1 MGRHADRVRGDAFPR
16 APTQEA
22 WDAMGPEERAQVVE
36 SLPAEVTYRE
46 MSPPEG
52 DLHQD
57 AKHRVLDVL
66 RHHFRHRRRKA
77 YVGSE
82 LPVYY
87 PGERRFAPDLLVV
100 FDVEPHP
107 REKWLVSHEG
117 KGLDWVMEVH
127 SGGNR
132 KKDAVVNVERNARLG
147 IREYF
152 IYDAGRERLEGFRL
166 KSAKDRTYVPLRSK
180 QGRFTS
186 KVLGLE
192 FEVRGDKM
200 FLWAGETLLLEST
213 EMIDQLKA
221 RMEKARLR
229 RQAEARRRRQA
240 EIRQRRK
247 LELALKDAEE
257 QMAKMKA
264 ELRKLRP
271 RKH

>member
-1 MGRHADRVRGDAFPR
+1 
-16 APTQEA
+16 
-22 WDAMGPEERAQVVE
+22 MGPEERAQVVE
-36 SLPAEVTYRE
+36 TLPAEVTYRE

-166 KSAKDRTYVPLRSK
+166 KSAKARTYVPLKPK

-200 FLWAGETLLLEST
+200 FVWTGKTLLLEST

-221 RMEKARLR
+221 RMKRAVLR
-229 RQAEARRRRQA
+229 RQAAARRQHRMTVKA
-240 EIRQRRK
+240 LKETNQRRK
-247 LELALKDAEE
+247 DAE
-257 QMAKMKA
+257 QQLAKVKA